1 MIKRSESQSAE
12 RPAAKPRRRDK
23 SEGAGDE
30 RMRAE
35 PRGVD
40 TERDSDAVDLSSIGS
55 FPASDPPGW
64 IH

>member
-1 MIKRSESQSAE
+1 
-12 RPAAKPRRRDK
+12 
-23 SEGAGDE
+23 
-30 RMRAE
+30 MRAE
-35 PRGVD
+35 LRGVD